1 MPATSLPTEI
11 LEHITDVVACD
22 ADPSRIYDLLS
33 LSICCKALVPR
44 NQWGLPVWS
53 KHFQRTARFVETV
66 AGRPYL
72 GGHVQTLTCT
82 FTGERLSTDNA
93 IFSAADAAFR
103 SMENVQ
109 RLTLAHSQPKLSTR
123 FWRIILLLQYSRG
136 CPPLIHHL
144 RHLTL
149 LNCGIGFSDSLVYWE
164 LRALLRQIP
173 RLQSLTCD
181 HYSLAEG
188 IDPILSY
195 LPAQNSASSDISA
208 PCDLISG
215 IENLDLGTG
224 HIGLRL
230 RCDEGPNFPSLLSN
244 LNPESFSTLSH
255 LTIRI
260 FSSLETRYEAIRTPY
275 GRSWSE
281 ILPRIQMLEFL
292 EFYIVFQ
299 GEFQVDTSKPGI
311 FASGKHHFPH
321 LREVKTTVHVRLIE
335 DDYMEERDRTDAEE
349 FRKNIQNL
357 VYPPISCS

>member
-44 NQWGLPVWS
+44 SQKHIFCDVSLYPPVDGSNQWGLPVWS

-93 IFSAADAAFR
+93 IVSAADAAFR

-109 RLTLAHSQPKLSTR
+109 RLTLAHSQPNSRLDFGSHSVASSIWAK
-123 FWRIILLLQYSRG
+123 RIILLLQYSRVQQLSIRG
-136 CPPLIHHL
+136 LTTFPGEAVLRSSHL

-149 LNCGIGFSDSLVYWE
+149 LNCGIGFSDSLVYVCALTLTLIPTFSLLNSSGE

-215 IENLDLGTG
+215 IENLDLSTG
-224 HIGLRL
+224 HIGLRYALGQTKSLKRLHL
-230 RCDEGPNFPSLLSN
+230 RCED
-244 LNPESFSTLSH
+244 
-255 LTIRI
+255 
-260 FSSLETRYEAIRTPY
+260 YTP
-275 GRSWSE
+275 
-281 ILPRIQMLEFL
+281 LH
-292 EFYIVFQ
+292 
-299 GEFQVDTSKPGI
+299 DAKP
-311 FASGKHHFPH
+311 
-321 LREVKTTVHVRLIE
+321 
-335 DDYMEERDRTDAEE
+335 Y
-349 FRKNIQNL
+349 
-357 VYPPISCS
+357 